1 MIAEVHTLEEIKI
14 LLLRPCLIPRASPG
28 DEAKPA
34 KLVML
39 EEHVKA
45 EDTTGKAGSWLTGD
59 ARGVSF
65 ASVRNLNQCGGAWSN
80 QNR

>member
-59 ARGVSF
+59 ARGVS
-65 ASVRNLNQCGGAWSN
+65 LD
-80 QNR
+80 